1 MKVYKVHAWP
11 RSTSRDGRWTIIV
24 DTAEAIEKCGEQWVM
39 HGRNL
44 EPPEGWFAD
53 RQEALDHAAD
63 AIEAAGH
70 AALEQA
76 QELRGGVTA

>member
-1 MKVYKVHAWP
+1 MKVYKVHCWP
-11 RSTSRDGRWTIIV
+11 KTTSLNGRWTIIV
-24 DTAEAIEKCGEQWVM
+24 DTAEAIEKCGQRWVLN
-39 HGRNL
+39 GRTL

-63 AIEAAGH
+63 AVEAAGH